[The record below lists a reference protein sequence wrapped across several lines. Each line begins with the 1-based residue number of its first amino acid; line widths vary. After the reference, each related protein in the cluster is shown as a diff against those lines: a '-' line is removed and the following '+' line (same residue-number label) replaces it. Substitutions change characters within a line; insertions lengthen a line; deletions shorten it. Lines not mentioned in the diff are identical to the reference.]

1 MFFFLVRLIRNQ
13 TKYDENYIAGQ
24 TIFKGHSLPIVFF
37 TGKDVERKG
46 RLGNAEEEL
55 GVSVWQGAETL
66 PMMNPHRDP
75 SLHKEPLR
83 LYELHCAV
91 RWITTN
97 QCAGTIKSAEYFAE
111 R

>member
-1 MFFFLVRLIRNQ
+1 MDFLQEKMFI
-13 TKYDENYIAGQ
+13 E
-24 TIFKGHSLPIVFF
+24 
-37 TGKDVERKG
+37 G

-83 LYELHCAV
+83 LYELHS
-91 RWITTN
+91 RLDYNQPTTVL
-97 QCAGTIKSAEYFAE
+97 GV
-111 R
+111 

>member
-1 MFFFLVRLIRNQ
+1 MYGNWI
-13 TKYDENYIAGQ
+13 E
-24 TIFKGHSLPIVFF
+24 
-37 TGKDVERKG
+37 G
-46 RLGNAEEEL
+46 RLGNTEEEL

-83 LYELHCAV
+83 LYELHCAQSA
-91 RWITTN
+91 RLQPTN
-97 QCAGTIKSAEYFAE
+97 HCAGSIKSAEWLFYTE